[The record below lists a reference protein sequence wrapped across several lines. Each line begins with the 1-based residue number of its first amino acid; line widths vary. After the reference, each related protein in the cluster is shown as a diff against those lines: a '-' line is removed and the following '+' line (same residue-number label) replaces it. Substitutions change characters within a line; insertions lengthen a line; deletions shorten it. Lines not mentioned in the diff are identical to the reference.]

1 MITTLV
7 ILLVVALAV
16 LAIWVVAELKDA
28 AYLRA
33 RMGLARRGRE
43 DFWKTAISVVIRL
56 ERRVW
61 RLTGI
66 RLPMYRRRFVH
77 RCRET
82 QRLLNKEHG
91 TNIAYPMPSY
101 AKR

>member
-1 MITTLV
+1 MVIVLIAV
-7 ILLVVALAV
+7 ILLALCV
-16 LAIWVVAELKDA
+16 IAIWVTAELKDA

-33 RMGLARRGRE
+33 RMGLSRRSKE
-43 DFWKTAISVVIRL
+43 DFWKAAIGIVIRL

-66 RLPMYRRRFVH
+66 RLPMYRRRFIH

-91 TNIAYPMPSY
+91 TNIVYPVPSY